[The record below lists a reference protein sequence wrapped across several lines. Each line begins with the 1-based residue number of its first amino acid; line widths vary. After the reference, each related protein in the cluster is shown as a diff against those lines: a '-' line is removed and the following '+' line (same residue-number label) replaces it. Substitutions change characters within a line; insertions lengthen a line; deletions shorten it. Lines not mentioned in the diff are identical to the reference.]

1 MNMARE
7 LPMEYGKNE
16 RRWLALALCVL
27 FAVVSAHSATFVA
40 TNADHACHDG
50 GACAVCAHLTA
61 AGNLLNSFSTPAAD
75 TPRAFVASF
84 VDSGVPESA
93 VSHIDTDTP
102 IRLKV
107 KLNN

>member
-1 MNMARE
+1 MYI
-7 LPMEYGKNE
+7 LKHGKNE
-16 RRWLALALCVL
+16 RRWVALALCVL

-40 TNADHACHDG
+40 ANADHVCHDG

-61 AGNLLNSFSTPAAD
+61 AGNLLNSFSAPAAD
-75 TPRAFVASF
+75 MPRDFVSSF
-84 VDSGVPESA
+84 IDSCVPESA

>member
-1 MNMARE
+1 MYI
-7 LPMEYGKNE
+7 LKHGKNE

-27 FAVVSAHSATFVA
+27 LAVVSAHSAAFVA
-40 TNADHACHDG
+40 ANADHVCHDG

-61 AGNLLNSFSTPAAD
+61 AGSLLNSFSAPAAD
-75 TPRAFVASF
+75 TLRAFVASF

-93 VSHIDTDTP
+93 VSYIYTDTP